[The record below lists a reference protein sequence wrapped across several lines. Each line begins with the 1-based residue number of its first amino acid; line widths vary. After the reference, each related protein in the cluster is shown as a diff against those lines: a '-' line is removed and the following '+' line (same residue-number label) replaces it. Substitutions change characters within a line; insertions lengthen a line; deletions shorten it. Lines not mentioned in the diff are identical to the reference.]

1 MKRVISTLAGAFLGL
16 IQIALAQDD
25 RLLNLVEATRL
36 PYKVQGQFLT
46 LTMKDDE
53 ENRFFLYMREEGGN
67 LIIATPV
74 GTISSLSE
82 GIIREIT
89 DKLVVKSPWKKL
101 AESGVQAE
109 IALGDGASFQTNQV
123 LVSVRIPAQRLFAD
137 EAALTE
143 KAKEFRQ
150 TLTKIIAVASVTK
163 AIVDLVRK

>member
-1 MKRVISTLAGAFLGL
+1 MRSLISILAAVFLGL
-16 IQIALAQDD
+16 IQAAWAQSDK
-25 RLLNLVEATRL
+25 LLNLVKATRL
-36 PYKVQGQFLT
+36 PYKVQGQFLS

-74 GTISSLSE
+74 GTINSLSE
-82 GIIREIT
+82 SIVREIT

-101 AESGVQAE
+101 AESGAQVE
-109 IALGDGASFQTNQV
+109 IALGDGVSFQQNQV
-123 LVSVRIPAQRLFAD
+123 LVSVRIPAHRLFAD
-137 EAALTE
+137 EAALAE

-150 TLTKIIAVASVTK
+150 TLTRIVAVASVSK